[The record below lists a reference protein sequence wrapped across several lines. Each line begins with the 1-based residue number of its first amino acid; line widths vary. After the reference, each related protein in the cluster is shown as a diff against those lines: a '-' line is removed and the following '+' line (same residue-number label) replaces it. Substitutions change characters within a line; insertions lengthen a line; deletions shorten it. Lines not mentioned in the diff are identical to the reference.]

1 MNSLSA
7 IEGIN
12 QSLAPIQ
19 TTPSAQQSN
28 SPDFVSM
35 LTTGIDKLD
44 HNIAAAEQ
52 SMNAFA
58 LGEQLSTHE
67 LMIAMEKARF
77 SMQVAVEIRN
87 RLVEAYAELTRMQV

>member
-1 MNSLSA
+1 MNALTA
-7 IEGIN
+7 IESIN
-12 QSLAPIQ
+12 QN
-19 TTPSAQQSN
+19 PSSVQVAGMDHAKP

-35 LTTGIDKLD
+35 LTSGIDKLD
-44 HNIAAAEQ
+44 QNIATAEQ

-58 LGEQLSTHE
+58 LGEHLSTHE

-77 SMQVAVEIRN
+77 SMQVAVEVRN